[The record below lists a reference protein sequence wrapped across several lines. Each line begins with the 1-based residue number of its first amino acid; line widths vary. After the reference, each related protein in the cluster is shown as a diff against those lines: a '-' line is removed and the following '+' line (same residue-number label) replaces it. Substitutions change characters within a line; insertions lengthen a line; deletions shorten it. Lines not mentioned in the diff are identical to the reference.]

1 MVKQVVILGA
11 GYAGLGVAHK
21 LLKYTQ
27 PKVKDLK
34 VILVSPSTH
43 LYWNCAAVRGLIP
56 GEFSDD
62 TLFNQIKPGF
72 DKYPQDAFE
81 FVLGKA
87 TSFDPSTNTV
97 QVETNEGLKSIEF
110 AELVIA
116 TGSSLASG
124 LPFKTLG
131 THEETLTA
139 WHNLQSEVK
148 AANSIIVSGAG
159 ATGVETAGELGHAY
173 GSTKQITLIVEGDA
187 PLPGLLPKLGKIA
200 ATSLASLKVKLVTNA
215 KVTEAD
221 TSGSLK
227 SIKLSNGETL
237 TADLY
242 LPLFGVRPNT
252 SFIPENLLDDKGN
265 LKLKHDLR
273 VEGLRNV
280 WCAGDAG
287 NLEAKQ
293 LMRAEG
299 QALHLADNLDAVL
312 TGQEAKV
319 KDLKLT
325 TKPQIFV
332 TIGKKK
338 ATGQFNT
345 MKLPGFIVSAAKA
358 KTFFTEKGPGLVAGK
373 NIARA
378 SI

>member
-11 GYAGLGVAHK
+11 GYAGIGVAHK

-43 LYWNCAAVRGLIP
+43 LYWNLAAVRGLIP

-62 TLFNQIKPGF
+62 TLFHKIKPGF
-72 DKYPQDAFE
+72 EKYPRDAFE
-81 FVLGKA
+81 FVQGKA
-87 TSFDPSTNTV
+87 TTFDPTTNTV
-97 QVETNEGLKSIEF
+97 QVETKEGLRSLEYAQLI
-110 AELVIA
+110 IA

-124 LPFKTLG
+124 VPFKTVG

-148 AANSIIVSGAG
+148 AAKSIVISGAG
-159 ATGVETAGELGHAY
+159 TTGVETAGELGHAY
-173 GSTKQITLIVEGDA
+173 GSTKQITLIVGGDA
-187 PLPGLLPKLGKIA
+187 PLPGLLPQLGKA
-200 ATSLASLKVKLVTNA
+200 AAKSLQQLKVKLVTNA
-215 KVTEAD
+215 RVTEAD
-221 TSGSLK
+221 TSGASK
-227 SIKLSNGETL
+227 TIKLSNGETL

-242 LPLFGVRPNT
+242 LPLFGVRPNS
-252 SFIPENLLDDKGN
+252 SFIPEHLLDAQGN

-273 VEGLRNV
+273 VEGLTNV
-280 WCAGDAG
+280 WGVGDVG
-287 NLEAKQ
+287 NLETKQ

-299 QALHLADNLDAVL
+299 QALHLSDNLDAVL
-312 TGQEAKV
+312 TGNETKV

-325 TKPQIFV
+325 LKPQVFV

-338 ATGQFNT
+338 GTGQFNT

-358 KTFFTEKGPGLVAGK
+358 KTFFSEKAPGLVQGK
-373 NIARA
+373 NMARA

>member
-1 MVKQVVILGA
+1 MIQNVVILGA
-11 GYAGLGVAHK
+11 GYAGLGIAHK

-34 VILVSPSTH
+34 VTLVSPSTH
-43 LYWNCAAVRGLIP
+43 LYWNCAAVRAIIP

-72 DKYPQDAFE
+72 EKYPQDAFD

-87 TSFDPSTNTV
+87 TAFDAATNTV
-97 QVETNEGLKSIEF
+97 QVETNEGQKTIEY
-110 AELVIA
+110 AHLIIA
-116 TGSSLASG
+116 TGSGLASG
-124 LPFKTLG
+124 LPFKTIG
-131 THEETLTA
+131 THEETLGA
-139 WHNLQSEVK
+139 LHGLQSEVK
-148 AANSIIVSGAG
+148 AANSIIISGAG
-159 ATGVETAGELGHAY
+159 TTGVETAGELGHAY
-173 GSTKQITLIVEGDA
+173 GSTKQITLIVEGAA
-187 PLPGLLPKLGKIA
+187 PLPGLLPQLGKIA
-200 ATSLASLKVKLVTNA
+200 AKNLQQLQVKLVTNA
-215 KVTEAD
+215 RVTEAD
-221 TSGSLK
+221 TTGALK
-227 SIKLSNGETL
+227 SVKLSNGETL

-252 SFIPENLLDDKGN
+252 TFVPEHLLDDKGN
-265 LKLKHDLR
+265 VKLKHDLR
-273 VEGLRNV
+273 VEGLINV
-280 WCAGDAG
+280 WGVGDVG

-312 TGQEAKV
+312 TGNETKV

-325 TKPQIFV
+325 LKPQVFV

>member
-124 LPFKTLG
+124 LPFKTVG

-139 WHNLQSEVK
+139 WHNLQSEV
-148 AANSIIVSGAG
+148 IVSGAG
-159 ATGVETAGELGHAY
+159 ATGVEPAGELGHAY

>member
-1 MVKQVVILGA
+1 MVQNVVILGA
-11 GYAGLGVAHK
+11 GYAGLGIAHK

-34 VILVSPSTH
+34 VTIVSPSTH
-43 LYWNCAAVRGLIP
+43 LYWNCAAVRAIIP

-62 TLFNQIKPGF
+62 VLFNEIKPGF
-72 DKYPQDAFE
+72 EKYPADAFE

-87 TSFDPSTNTV
+87 IGLDPAANLV
-97 QVETNEGLKSIEF
+97 DIETNEGSKSISYTQ
-110 AELVIA
+110 LVIA
-116 TGSSLASG
+116 TGSGLASG
-124 LPFKTLG
+124 LPFKNIG
-131 THEETLTA
+131 SHEETVSAL
-139 WHNLQSEVK
+139 HNLQAEVK
-148 AANSIIVSGAG
+148 AANSIIISGAG
-159 ATGVETAGELGHAY
+159 TTGVETAGELGHTY
-173 GSTKQITLIVEGDA
+173 GASKQIVLIVEGDA
-187 PLPGLLPKLGKIA
+187 PLPGLLPQLGKIA
-200 ATSLASLKVKLVTNA
+200 AKSLSQLKVKLITNA
-215 KVTEAD
+215 RVTEANTTD
-221 TSGSLK
+221 PLK
-227 SIKLSNGETL
+227 TVKLSNGETL

-252 SFIPENLLDDKGN
+252 TFVPEHLLDDKGSI
-265 LKLKHDLR
+265 KLKHDLR
-273 VEGLRNV
+273 VEGLTNV
-280 WCAGDAG
+280 WGVGDVG

-312 TGQEAKV
+312 TGNEAKV

-325 TKPQIFV
+325 LKPQVFV

-345 MKLPGFIVSAAKA
+345 MKLPGFIVNAAKA

>member
-1 MVKQVVILGA
+1 MVKNVVILGA
-11 GYAGLGVAHK
+11 GYAGLGIAHK

-34 VILVSPSTH
+34 VTLVSPSTH

-72 DKYPQDAFE
+72 DKYPQDAFD

-87 TSFDPSTNTV
+87 TSFDPATNTV
-97 QVETNEGLKSIEF
+97 QVETNEGLKSIEY

-116 TGSSLASG
+116 TGSNLASNI
-124 LPFKTLG
+124 PFKTIG
-131 THEETLTA
+131 THEETLAA
-139 WHNLQSEVK
+139 WHSLQSEVK
-148 AANSIIVSGAG
+148 AANSIVISGAG
-159 ATGVETAGELGHAY
+159 ATGVETAGELGQAY
-173 GSTKQITLIVEGDA
+173 GATKQITLIVDGDA
-187 PLPGLLPKLGKIA
+187 PLPGLLPKLGQIA
-200 ATSLASLKVKLVTNA
+200 TKSLHSLKVKLVTNA
-215 KVTEAD
+215 RVTEAD
-221 TSGSLK
+221 TAGATK
-227 SIKLSNGETL
+227 TIKLSNGETL

-252 SFIPENLLDDKGN
+252 SFVPEHLLDGQGS

-273 VEGLRNV
+273 VDGLRNV
-280 WCAGDAG
+280 WGAGDAG

-325 TKPQIFV
+325 SKPQIFV

>member
-62 TLFNQIKPGF
+62 TLFNEIRPGF
-72 DKYPQDAFE
+72 EKYPKDAFD

-87 TSFDPSTNTV
+87 TTFDATSNTV
-97 QVETNEGLKSIEF
+97 QIETKEGLKSLEYAQLI
-110 AELVIA
+110 IA

-124 LPFKTLG
+124 VPFKTIG

-148 AANSIIVSGAG
+148 VANSIIVSGAG
-159 ATGVETAGELGHAY
+159 TTGVETAGELGHAY

-187 PLPGLLPKLGKIA
+187 PLPGLLPQLGKIA
-200 ATSLASLKVKLVTNA
+200 AKNLQQLKVKLVTNA
-215 KVTEAD
+215 RVTEAN
-221 TSGSLK
+221 TSGALK

-242 LPLFGVRPNT
+242 LPLFGVRPNS
-252 SFIPENLLDDKGN
+252 SFIPEHLLDDKGS

-273 VEGLRNV
+273 VEGLTNV
-280 WCAGDAG
+280 WGVGDIG

-312 TGQEAKV
+312 TGNETKV

-325 TKPQIFV
+325 LKPQVFV

-358 KTFFTEKGPGLVAGK
+358 KTFFTEKGPGLVQGK

>member
-72 DKYPQDAFE
+72 EKYPQDAFE

-87 TSFDPSTNTV
+87 TTFDATSNTV
-97 QVETNEGLKSIEF
+97 QIETNEGLKSLEYAQLI
-110 AELVIA
+110 IA

-124 LPFKTLG
+124 VPFKTIG

-148 AANSIIVSGAG
+148 VANSIIISGAG
-159 ATGVETAGELGHAY
+159 TTGVETAGELGHAY

-187 PLPGLLPKLGKIA
+187 PLPGLLPQLGKIA
-200 ATSLASLKVKLVTNA
+200 AKNLQQLKVKLVTNA
-215 KVTEAD
+215 RVTEAN
-221 TSGSLK
+221 TSGALK

-242 LPLFGVRPNT
+242 LPLFGVRPNS
-252 SFIPENLLDDKGN
+252 SFIPEHLLDDKGS

-273 VEGLRNV
+273 VEGLTNV
-280 WCAGDAG
+280 WGVGDIG

-312 TGQEAKV
+312 TGNETKV
-319 KDLKLT
+319 
-325 TKPQIFV
+325 FV

-358 KTFFTEKGPGLVAGK
+358 KTFFTEKGPGLVQGK